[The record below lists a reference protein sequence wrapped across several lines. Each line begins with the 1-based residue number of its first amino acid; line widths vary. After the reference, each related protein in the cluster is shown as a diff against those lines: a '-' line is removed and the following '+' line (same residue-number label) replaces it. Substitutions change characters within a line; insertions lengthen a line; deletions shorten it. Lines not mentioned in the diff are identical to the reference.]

1 MVGTE
6 KTADYK
12 SAGTWK
18 SADCKSAETTVDLPR
33 QNEKWC
39 SSRFIILTT
48 YCSGGFVIRRRNR
61 QITNLP
67 RQHNYW
73 TKQLAVPSDL

>member
-18 SADCKSAETTVDLPR
+18 SADYKSAETWDCKSAETTVDLPR
-33 QNEKWC
+33 K
-39 SSRFIILTT
+39 R
-48 YCSGGFVIRRRNR
+48 YCSVGFVIRRGKSADYKSAE
-61 QITNLP
+61 T
-67 RQHNYW
+67 
-73 TKQLAVPSDL
+73 T

>member
-18 SADCKSAETTVDLPR
+18 SADCKSAETSCKQPR
-33 QNEKWC
+33 Q
-39 SSRFIILTT
+39 
-48 YCSGGFVIRRRNR
+48 RRNETKNGGPEQVLYRDGGVSER
-61 QITNLP
+61 QK
-67 RQHNYW
+67 RG
-73 TKQLAVPSDL
+73 